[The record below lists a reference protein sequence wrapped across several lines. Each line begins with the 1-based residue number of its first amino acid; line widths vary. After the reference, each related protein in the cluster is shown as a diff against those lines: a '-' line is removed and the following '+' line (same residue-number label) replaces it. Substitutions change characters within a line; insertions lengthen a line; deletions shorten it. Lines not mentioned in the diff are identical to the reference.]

1 MLVTQVQWTAN
12 STMNIMRRRMT
23 MEPMLVELA
32 RSLIWWAGSTEG
44 TWEEAPLDCCFYQ
57 CVCVCM
63 CVYGGEPELYFHP
76 DDE

>member
-57 CVCVCM
+57 CVCM
-63 CVYGGEPELYFHP
+63 ERRSFTFTLMMSKAFS
-76 DDE
+76 

>member
-1 MLVTQVQWTAN
+1 
-12 STMNIMRRRMT
+12 

-57 CVCVCM
+57 CVCV
-63 CVYGGEPELYFHP
+63 YGEAELYFHP
-76 DDE
+76 DVE

>member
-1 MLVTQVQWTAN
+1 
-12 STMNIMRRRMT
+12 

-57 CVCVCM
+57 YVCVCM
-63 CVYGGEPELYFHP
+63 EESRSFTFTLMMSKAFS
-76 DDE
+76 